1 MWSDR
6 IFHAVAGCQ
15 AHQPQAAFRDHL
27 RRSDSVA
34 IIFFGS
40 TGPLARNQNH
50 TLGYCTCGCRE
61 RNEARKTSSRTS
73 LGDGIQ
79 AIVQRLKPRGQ
90 TDRQQTRLMAGLPG
104 QPPSLPHLFSLG
116 FPGLRCTHPQVLP
129 QRTRPPVF
137 PSPHP
142 FPFPSSAM
150 AGVALD
156 VWCKERE
163 PGKVPRVFHFHFHF
177 VSQFHFLFAFPSSPL
192 RLQGIGSDMPSH
204 PVSTTLGSLGIGTMY
219 KNISNITTDMNVVR
233 IRQEWLRPL
242 PVPAPE
248 NDSTFFSFLFP
259 TRHHQVIGT
268 P

>member
-50 TLGYCTCGCRE
+50 TLGHCTCGCRE

-104 QPPSLPHLFSLG
+104 QPPSPLLSWISWFAL
-116 FPGLRCTHPQVLP
+116 HP
-129 QRTRPPVF
+129 
-137 PSPHP
+137 PSGTPAAN
-142 FPFPSSAM
+142 PSA
-150 AGVALD
+150 
-156 VWCKERE
+156 
-163 PGKVPRVFHFHFHF
+163 
-177 VSQFHFLFAFPSSPL
+177 
-192 RLQGIGSDMPSH
+192 RL
-204 PVSTTLGSLGIGTMY
+204 PVSPSFSIPLVRDGGSGTGRL
-219 KNISNITTDMNVVR
+219 V
-233 IRQEWLRPL
+233 
-242 PVPAPE
+242 
-248 NDSTFFSFLFP
+248 
-259 TRHHQVIGT
+259 
-268 P
+268 